1 MGFGKYDPGQVENK
15 WQAAWRESG
24 CFEVEADPSRP
35 KYYVLEMFPYP
46 SGKIHMGHV
55 RNYSIGDVVARYK
68 RMRGFNVL
76 HPMGWDAFGLPAE
89 NAAIKNR
96 THPAAWTYQNI
107 RDMREQLQR
116 LGYSYDW
123 RRELATCRPEYYKWE
138 QRFFTQMLERGLA
151 YRKNSPVNWCHNC
164 NTVLA
169 NEQVEEGRCWRCDGE
184 VEQKQLEQWFFK
196 ITAYAD
202 QLLDDLKLL
211 EGGWPERVITMQ
223 QNWIG
228 KSVGAQLTFQVK
240 GPHPADLSIDVFTTR
255 PDTLCGA
262 TFMSLAAEHPLVE
275 KLIQGYEHADR
286 VRAFCREVA
295 NMDRIRRGADD
306 LEKEGV
312 FTGAYCVN
320 PLTGSDMPIHVANFV
335 LMGYGTGAVMAVPAH
350 DQRDFE
356 FARKYDLPMQM
367 VITPPADKWEQVFPD
382 HKFAPGTTP
391 EMFDALIADGGL
403 TKCMAAAYSEPGTL
417 MHSGRFDGMP
427 NDKAKQAI
435 VDYLGASGLGRPTVN
450 YRLRDWGISR
460 QRFWGAPIPVVHC
473 ETCGIVPVPE
483 DQLPVRLPEE
493 AQARE
498 DGRSP
503 LPMLESFVNTS
514 CPKCGGA
521 ARRETDTFDTFMESS
536 WYFLRYTSARKDDG
550 AFDADAL
557 KYWTPV
563 DQYIGGIEHAIL
575 HLLYSRFFVKVL
587 RDLGYTDQAE
597 PFANL
602 LTQGMVL
609 KDGAKM
615 SKSKGNVVDPGAMIG
630 RYGADATR
638 LFILFASPPE
648 KDLEWSDAGIEG
660 AHRFLSRVWR
670 LAEELADAGALK
682 PLGPCATLAQIGDPA
697 GLAGPARDLR
707 RREHD
712 TVRKVTRAME
722 NNFQFNTAIAALMEL
737 VNEMYGQKD
746 ALKTSAQG
754 AAALSS
760 ALSTVLTLLSPVAP
774 HLCEEIWER
783 MGHRERLAALAWPGY
798 DESALEKDEIELV
811 VQVNGKV
818 RGRLMVPADAGQDA
832 VRDFAMT
839 HENVLRHLEGKSI
852 RKLIVVPGKLVNVV
866 AG

>member
-1 MGFGKYDPGQVENK
+1 MGFGKYDPQQVEEK
-15 WQAAWRESG
+15 WQERWTESR
-24 CFEVEADPSRP
+24 CFEVEADASRP

-68 RMRGFNVL
+68 RMRGMNVL

-89 NAAIKNR
+89 NAAIKNK
-96 THPAAWTYQNI
+96 THPAAWTYANI
-107 RDMREQLQR
+107 ADMRRQLKR

-138 QRFFTQMLERGLA
+138 QQFFLKLLEKGLV
-151 YRKNSPVNWCHNC
+151 YRKNSPVNWCEGC

-184 VEQKQLEQWFFK
+184 VEQKQLEQWFLK
-196 ITAYAD
+196 ITAYAEE
-202 QLLDDLKLL
+202 LIDDLKLL
-211 EGGWPERVITMQ
+211 DGGWPERVITMQ

-240 GPHPADLSIDVFTTR
+240 GSAETIEVFTTR

-275 KLIQGYEHADR
+275 KLIKDRPEAER
-286 VRAFCREVA
+286 VRAFCRDVA

-320 PLTGSDMPIHVANFV
+320 PLTGRDMPIHVANFV

-356 FARKYDLPMQM
+356 FARKYDLPMQV
-367 VITPPADKWEQVFPD
+367 VIQPPGNKGGE
-382 HKFAPGTTP
+382 TL
-391 EMFDALIADGGL
+391 DAS
-403 TKCMAAAYSEPGTL
+403 TMTAAYVDPGVL
-417 MHSGRFDGMP
+417 VNSGRFDGQE
-427 NDKAKQAI
+427 NNAAKQAI
-435 VDYLGASGLGRPTVN
+435 VDYLAQNNLARPTVH
-450 YRLRDWGISR
+450 YRLRDWNISR
-460 QRFWGAPIPVVHC
+460 QRFWGAPIPVVYC
-473 ETCGIVPVPE
+473 EKCGIVPVPE
-483 DQLPVRLPEE
+483 DQLPVRLPED
-493 AQARE
+493 AQVRA

-503 LPMLESFVNTS
+503 LPMLTSFVNAA
-514 CPKCGGA
+514 CPKCGGPG
-521 ARRETDTFDTFMESS
+521 RRECDTMDTFMESS
-536 WYFLRYTSARKDDG
+536 WYFMRYTSARKEDG
-550 AFDADAL
+550 PFDPAAL
-557 KYWTPV
+557 KYWMPV

-575 HLLYSRFFVKVL
+575 HLLYSRFYVKAL
-587 RDLGYTDQAE
+587 RDLGYTELAE
-597 PFANL
+597 PFQNL

-615 SKSKGNVVDPGAMIG
+615 SKSKGNVVDPNSMIE

-660 AHRFLSRVWR
+660 AYRFLNRVWR
-670 LAEELADAGALK
+670 LAEELADAGALA
-682 PLGPCATLAQIGDPA
+682 PLGPVVALSELGGEPS
-697 GLAGPARDLR
+697 GPARDLR
-707 RREHD
+707 RKEHD

-722 NNFQFNTAIAALMEL
+722 NKFQFNTAIAALMEL
-737 VNEMYGQKD
+737 VNEMY
-746 ALKTSAQG
+746 ALKDGLKDTPQG
-754 AAALSS
+754 AATLSS

-774 HLCEEIWER
+774 HLCEELWGC
-783 MGHRERLAALAWPGY
+783 MGHREHLATLSWPGF
-798 DESALEKDEIELV
+798 DESALALDEIELV

-818 RGRLMVPADAGQDA
+818 RGRLMVPAAADQEA
-832 VRDFAMT
+832 VRQVAMT
-839 HENVLRHLEGKSI
+839 HENVLRHLEGKAI